1 MPVVIREFMRE
12 TVDIRAVY
20 KLGYMLETPVVSC
33 ATHSYEFSGTQRKV
47 KMRQVRSISR
57 KGRCNAPESSE
68 TIRQA
73 PRFVRGEDMVR
84 SAWRHAEPGR
94 NALAP
99 GTYAGGNNNVGPY
112 PMQP

>member
-1 MPVVIREFMRE
+1 MDAIGSENASG
-12 TVDIRAVY
+12 AVNQQER
-20 KLGYMLETPVVSC
+20 LDPN
-33 ATHSYEFSGTQRKV
+33 
-47 KMRQVRSISR
+47 VR
-57 KGRCNAPESSE
+57 PESSE

-73 PRFVRGEDMVR
+73 PSEVRGEDMVR

-99 GTYAGGNNNVGPY
+99 GSYAGGNNNVGPY